1 MLKNLY
7 LHLSFSEFLR
17 NISIAIMTPLISFVS
32 INLLRQGE
40 IYLGVCNGILSLG
53 YLVFS
58 YTSGRLSDRYDKKK
72 ILQIVT
78 FLFVFSLVGLY
89 LSYQFEFQL
98 YYFFL
103 IFLGIISFGNVLYEN
118 CMNGYIKIKYDNAV
132 LLQINSILKIAFA
145 IASFIS
151 PFIFVWVINKF
162 GFQFSLI
169 LLIFF
174 YIIIFC
180 IITFMFEDTS
190 NTKNSKYL
198 KTTNFLKNINYVLKN
213 KLLMTILVS
222 TVLINL
228 SFSILDTL
236 LPIHVIK
243 NLDFS
248 NEEMLTMWSFVGI
261 GQFLGSIVCLLLK
274 KQNRNIYLI
283 IGLTIPCII
292 LLNYK
297 INYLVLVLILI
308 CINCSRSIGSIIRLS
323 SQQKNIKNENVGT
336 ILGVMTT
343 ITYGVNL
350 FGSLISG
357 YVCEYFGI
365 NIAIIISV
373 IFLLSSNIFMY
384 KLKD

>member
-213 KLLMTILVS
+213 KLLITILVS